1 MRLVY
6 GEQMLGAHVPVAQ
19 LDKASDYESED
30 WGFKSLPGY
39 GASLPWRN
47 GQRIR
52 LRIWGLRV
60 RIPSGVSTF
69 LASLLNFFFGVVPGA
84 ARVPACCPPHSRLY
98 SSVGR
103 ASAS

>member
-6 GEQMLGAHVPVAQ
+6 GEQMLGANVPVAQ

-60 RIPSGVSTF
+60 RIPSGVSPF
-69 LASLLNFFFGVVPGA
+69 VCVCVYL
-84 ARVPACCPPHSRLY
+84 
-98 SSVGR
+98 
-103 ASAS
+103 